1 MLSSI
6 RPIAARCLVVG
17 KGKPTSLCSQQNQQ
31 QFQRTMVTV
40 KKALVKAGETEE
52 PEDVPALEK
61 RMEQMAEK
69 DPMMVFDSGTNL
81 PDPVMPENMAEV
93 SALDPA
99 YKTSVRMPDG
109 RERMVVIKQQRARP
123 NQSPLNPEKYWKIS
137 FNDDGSVGERWK
149 NSLMGWNSTADTMGC
164 DPPLYFKNA
173 QEAVY
178 FAEKRG
184 WKYVVKEPI
193 VRKLRDDDAQYQDN
207 FLSQAVAG
215 LVKREGVQCDWWKRS
230 EAGCSHYF
238 RPLKYHG
245 DGVVRQHGPN
255 MNEASVPHTASYFK
269 LR

>member
-6 RPIAARCLVVG
+6 RPEVVRSLCKVQCMRSAEATTSLAAR
-17 KGKPTSLCSQQNQQ
+17 S
-31 QFQRTMVTV
+31 MVTV

-52 PEDVPALEK
+52 PEDVPALQK
-61 RMEQMAEK
+61 RMESMAEK
-69 DPMMVFDSGTNL
+69 DPMMVFDSGTHL
-81 PDPVMPENMAEV
+81 PDPVLPENMAEV

-137 FNDDGSVGERWK
+137 FNDDGSVSERWK

-184 WKYVVKEPI
+184 WKYIVKEPI
-193 VRKLRDDDAQYQDN
+193 VRKLRDDDVQYQDN
-207 FLSQAVAG
+207 FLPQSVAS
-215 LVKREGVQCDWWKRS
+215 LVKREGKQCDWWKRS

-238 RPLKYHG
+238 RPLKFHG
-245 DGVVRQHGPN
+245 DGTVRQHGPN
-255 MNEASVPHTASYFK
+255 MQEPSVPHTEPYFK